1 MKRPLM
7 RILFALVALC
17 AALQVSARDRQQS
30 IYMFAYG
37 TSFNDSTIYLST
49 VEVVK
54 NATLE
59 QKTNFLNNRLSYS
72 NAFKQFLDVK
82 YSGIHTTAV
91 FFNVKREKLEKMYL
105 PAEIEQAKYV
115 LLHLDEIS
123 GLLSETDIEEL
134 KNRIKYHLSP

>member
-1 MKRPLM
+1 M

-82 YSGIHTTAV
+82 YSGIYTTAV

-105 PAEIEQAKYV
+105 KIRRNAQKSRTMRLVEVPASDFRFPV
-115 LLHLDEIS
+115 LATPNVSNE
-123 GLLSETDIEEL
+123 
-134 KNRIKYHLSP
+134 NQ

>member
-1 MKRPLM
+1 M

-105 PAEIEQAKYV
+105 KIRRNAQKSRTMRLVEVPASDFRFPV
-115 LLHLDEIS
+115 LATPNVSND
-123 GLLSETDIEEL
+123 
-134 KNRIKYHLSP
+134 NQ

>member
-1 MKRPLM
+1 M

-105 PAEIEQAKYV
+105 KIRRNTQKSRTMRLVEVPASDFRFPV
-115 LLHLDEIS
+115 LATPNVSNE
-123 GLLSETDIEEL
+123 
-134 KNRIKYHLSP
+134 NQ

>member
-1 MKRPLM
+1 M

-72 NAFKQFLDVK
+72 NVFKQFLDVK

-105 PAEIEQAKYV
+105 KIRRNAQKSRTMRLVEVPASDFRFPV
-115 LLHLDEIS
+115 LATPNVSNE
-123 GLLSETDIEEL
+123 
-134 KNRIKYHLSP
+134 NQ

>member
-1 MKRPLM
+1 M

-30 IYMFAYG
+30 IYMYG

-105 PAEIEQAKYV
+105 KIRRNTQKGRTMRLVEVPASDFRFPV
-115 LLHLDEIS
+115 LATPNVSND
-123 GLLSETDIEEL
+123 
-134 KNRIKYHLSP
+134 NQ

>member
-1 MKRPLM
+1 M

-105 PAEIEQAKYV
+105 KIRRNMQKSRAMRLVEVPASDFRFPV
-115 LLHLDEIS
+115 LATPNVSNE
-123 GLLSETDIEEL
+123 
-134 KNRIKYHLSP
+134 NQ

>member
-1 MKRPLM
+1 M

-72 NAFKQFLDVK
+72 NAFKQFLDMK

-105 PAEIEQAKYV
+105 KIRRNTQKGRAMRLVEVPASDFRFPV
-115 LLHLDEIS
+115 LATPNVSND
-123 GLLSETDIEEL
+123 
-134 KNRIKYHLSP
+134 NQ

>member
-1 MKRPLM
+1 M

-17 AALQVSARDRQQS
+17 AALHVSARDRQQS

-105 PAEIEQAKYV
+105 KIRRNTQKSRTMRLVEVPASDFRFPV
-115 LLHLDEIS
+115 LATPNVSND
-123 GLLSETDIEEL
+123 
-134 KNRIKYHLSP
+134 NQ

>member
-1 MKRPLM
+1 M

-105 PAEIEQAKYV
+105 KIRRNTQKSRAMRLVEVPTSDFRFPV
-115 LLHLDEIS
+115 LATPNVSNE
-123 GLLSETDIEEL
+123 
-134 KNRIKYHLSP
+134 NQ

>member
-1 MKRPLM
+1 M

-72 NAFKQFLDVK
+72 NSFKQFLDVK

-105 PAEIEQAKYV
+105 KIRRNTQKSRTMRLVEVSASDFRFPV
-115 LLHLDEIS
+115 LATPNVSNE
-123 GLLSETDIEEL
+123 
-134 KNRIKYHLSP
+134 NQ

>member
-1 MKRPLM
+1 M

-17 AALQVSARDRQQS
+17 ATLQVSARDRQQS

-54 NATLE
+54 DATLE

-105 PAEIEQAKYV
+105 KIRRNAQKSRTMRLVEVPASDFRFPV
-115 LLHLDEIS
+115 LATPNVSND
-123 GLLSETDIEEL
+123 
-134 KNRIKYHLSP
+134 NQ

>member
-1 MKRPLM
+1 M

-72 NAFKQFLDVK
+72 NAFKQFLNVK

-105 PAEIEQAKYV
+105 KIRRNTQKSRTMRLVEVPASDFRFPV
-115 LLHLDEIS
+115 LATPNVSSD
-123 GLLSETDIEEL
+123 
-134 KNRIKYHLSP
+134 NQ

>member
-1 MKRPLM
+1 M

-37 TSFNDSTIYLST
+37 TSFNDSTIYIST

-105 PAEIEQAKYV
+105 KIRRNTQKSRTMRLVEVPASDFRFPV
-115 LLHLDEIS
+115 LATPNVSND
-123 GLLSETDIEEL
+123 
-134 KNRIKYHLSP
+134 NQ

>member
-1 MKRPLM
+1 M

-105 PAEIEQAKYV
+105 KIRRNTQKNKAMRLVEVPVSDFRFPV
-115 LLHLDEIS
+115 LSAPNVSNE
-123 GLLSETDIEEL
+123 
-134 KNRIKYHLSP
+134 NQ

>member
-1 MKRPLM
+1 M

-54 NATLE
+54 DATLE

-105 PAEIEQAKYV
+105 KIRRNTQKSRTMRLVEVPASDFRFPV
-115 LLHLDEIS
+115 LVTPNVSNE
-123 GLLSETDIEEL
+123 
-134 KNRIKYHLSP
+134 NQ

>member
-1 MKRPLM
+1 M

-105 PAEIEQAKYV
+105 KIRRNTQKSKAMRLVEVPVSDFRFPV
-115 LLHLDEIS
+115 LATPNVSND
-123 GLLSETDIEEL
+123 
-134 KNRIKYHLSP
+134 NQ

>member
-1 MKRPLM
+1 M

-91 FFNVKREKLEKMYL
+91 FFDVKREKLEKMYL
-105 PAEIEQAKYV
+105 KIRRNAQKSRTIRLVEVPASDFRFPV
-115 LLHLDEIS
+115 LATPNVSNE
-123 GLLSETDIEEL
+123 
-134 KNRIKYHLSP
+134 NQ

>member
-1 MKRPLM
+1 M

-49 VEVVK
+49 VEVGK

-105 PAEIEQAKYV
+105 KIRRNTQKSRTMRLVEVPASDFRFPV
-115 LLHLDEIS
+115 LATPNVSND
-123 GLLSETDIEEL
+123 
-134 KNRIKYHLSP
+134 NQ

>member
-1 MKRPLM
+1 M

-105 PAEIEQAKYV
+105 KIRRNTQKSKAMRLVEVPVSDFRFPV
-115 LLHLDEIS
+115 LSAPNVSNE
-123 GLLSETDIEEL
+123 
-134 KNRIKYHLSP
+134 NQ

>member
-1 MKRPLM
+1 M

-17 AALQVSARDRQQS
+17 AALQVSARNRQQS

-105 PAEIEQAKYV
+105 KIRRNTQKSRAMRLVEVPASDFRFPV
-115 LLHLDEIS
+115 LATPNVSNE
-123 GLLSETDIEEL
+123 
-134 KNRIKYHLSP
+134 NQ

>member
-1 MKRPLM
+1 M

-72 NAFKQFLDVK
+72 NSFKQFLDVK
-82 YSGIHTTAV
+82 YNGIHTTAV

-105 PAEIEQAKYV
+105 KIRRNTQESKAMRLVEVPVSDFRFPV
-115 LLHLDEIS
+115 LSAPNVSNE
-123 GLLSETDIEEL
+123 
-134 KNRIKYHLSP
+134 NQ

>member
-1 MKRPLM
+1 M
-7 RILFALVALC
+7 RILFALVVLC
-17 AALQVSARDRQQS
+17 ATLQVSARDRQQS

-105 PAEIEQAKYV
+105 KIRRNTQKGRTMRLVEVPASDFRFPV
-115 LLHLDEIS
+115 LATPNVSND
-123 GLLSETDIEEL
+123 
-134 KNRIKYHLSP
+134 NQ

>member
-1 MKRPLM
+1 M

-91 FFNVKREKLEKMYL
+91 FFDVKREKLEKMYL
-105 PAEIEQAKYV
+105 KIRRNTQKSRAMRLVEVPASDFRFPV
-115 LLHLDEIS
+115 LATPNVSNE
-123 GLLSETDIEEL
+123 
-134 KNRIKYHLSP
+134 NQ

>member
-1 MKRPLM
+1 M

-54 NATLE
+54 NATIE

-105 PAEIEQAKYV
+105 KIRRNTQKSRTMRLVEVPASDFRFPV
-115 LLHLDEIS
+115 LATPNVSND
-123 GLLSETDIEEL
+123 
-134 KNRIKYHLSP
+134 NQ

>member
-1 MKRPLM
+1 M

-17 AALQVSARDRQQS
+17 TALQVSARDSQQS

-105 PAEIEQAKYV
+105 KIRRNTQKSRAMRLVEVPTSDFRFPV
-115 LLHLDEIS
+115 LATPNVSNE
-123 GLLSETDIEEL
+123 
-134 KNRIKYHLSP
+134 NQ

>member
-1 MKRPLM
+1 M

-82 YSGIHTTAV
+82 YSGIHTSAV

-105 PAEIEQAKYV
+105 KIRRNTQKSKAMRLVEVPVSDFRFPV
-115 LLHLDEIS
+115 LSAPNVSNE
-123 GLLSETDIEEL
+123 
-134 KNRIKYHLSP
+134 NQ

>member
-1 MKRPLM
+1 M
-7 RILFALVALC
+7 RILFALVTLC

-105 PAEIEQAKYV
+105 KIRRNTQKSRAMRLVEVSTSDFRFPV
-115 LLHLDEIS
+115 LATPNVSNE
-123 GLLSETDIEEL
+123 
-134 KNRIKYHLSP
+134 NQ

>member
-1 MKRPLM
+1 M

-105 PAEIEQAKYV
+105 KIRRNTQKSRTMRLVEVPASDFRFPV
-115 LLHLDEIS
+115 LATPNVSND
-123 GLLSETDIEEL
+123 
-134 KNRIKYHLSP
+134 NQ

>member
-1 MKRPLM
+1 M

-105 PAEIEQAKYV
+105 KIRRNTQKSRTMRLVEVPVSDFRFPV
-115 LLHLDEIS
+115 LATPNVSND
-123 GLLSETDIEEL
+123 
-134 KNRIKYHLSP
+134 NQ

>member
-1 MKRPLM
+1 M

-72 NAFKQFLDVK
+72 NSFKQFLDVK

-105 PAEIEQAKYV
+105 KIRRNTQKSKAMRLVEVPVSDFRFPV
-115 LLHLDEIS
+115 LSAPNVSNE
-123 GLLSETDIEEL
+123 
-134 KNRIKYHLSP
+134 NQ

>member
-1 MKRPLM
+1 M

-105 PAEIEQAKYV
+105 KIRRNTQKSRTMRLVEVSASDFRFPV
-115 LLHLDEIS
+115 LATPNVSND
-123 GLLSETDIEEL
+123 
-134 KNRIKYHLSP
+134 NQ

>member
-1 MKRPLM
+1 M

-105 PAEIEQAKYV
+105 KIRRNMQKSRAMRLVEVPTSDFRFPV
-115 LLHLDEIS
+115 LATPNVSNE
-123 GLLSETDIEEL
+123 
-134 KNRIKYHLSP
+134 NQ

>member
-1 MKRPLM
+1 M

-82 YSGIHTTAV
+82 YSGMHTTAV

-105 PAEIEQAKYV
+105 KIRRNTQKSRAMRLVEVPTSDFRFPV
-115 LLHLDEIS
+115 LATPNVSNE
-123 GLLSETDIEEL
+123 
-134 KNRIKYHLSP
+134 NQ

>member
-1 MKRPLM
+1 M

-105 PAEIEQAKYV
+105 KIRRNTQKSRAMRLVEVPASDFRFPV
-115 LLHLDEIS
+115 LATPNVSHD
-123 GLLSETDIEEL
+123 
-134 KNRIKYHLSP
+134 NQ

>member
-1 MKRPLM
+1 M

-72 NAFKQFLDVK
+72 SAFKQFLDVK

-105 PAEIEQAKYV
+105 KIRRNTQKSRAMRLVEVPASDFRFPV
-115 LLHLDEIS
+115 LATPNVSND
-123 GLLSETDIEEL
+123 
-134 KNRIKYHLSP
+134 NQ

>member
-1 MKRPLM
+1 M

-91 FFNVKREKLEKMYL
+91 FFNVKRDKLEKMYL
-105 PAEIEQAKYV
+105 KIRRNTQKSRTMRLVEVPASDFRFPV
-115 LLHLDEIS
+115 LATPNVSND
-123 GLLSETDIEEL
+123 
-134 KNRIKYHLSP
+134 NQ

>member
-1 MKRPLM
+1 M

-105 PAEIEQAKYV
+105 KIRRNTQKGRVMRLVEVPASDFRFPV
-115 LLHLDEIS
+115 LATPNVSNE
-123 GLLSETDIEEL
+123 
-134 KNRIKYHLSP
+134 NQ

>member
-1 MKRPLM
+1 M

-105 PAEIEQAKYV
+105 KIRRNTQKSRTMRLVEVPASDFRFPV
-115 LLHLDEIS
+115 LAMPNVSND
-123 GLLSETDIEEL
+123 
-134 KNRIKYHLSP
+134 NQ

>member
-1 MKRPLM
+1 M

-105 PAEIEQAKYV
+105 KIRRNTQKSRTMRLVEVPASDFRFPV
-115 LLHLDEIS
+115 LATPNVSNDNL
-123 GLLSETDIEEL
+123 
-134 KNRIKYHLSP
+134 